1 MTVTRI
7 FIRTEAGDRPINVRC
22 GQSVLD
28 AMIEAGLAQSA
39 VCGGTGRCGQ
49 CRVQVAWGD
58 APVNAADKACF
69 TDAEIAAGY
78 RLACRLYPLYAM
90 TVTPCFCDETAFDAV
105 TEYGSATAGDDA
117 SDGYGIAVDIGSTTV
132 AMQVVALPS
141 GAIRATH
148 TALNPQRRY
157 GADVIARQ
165 DAATNGKGEELRRLI
180 RETLTTGM
188 QTLLQDAGIAKTAVR
203 RVVVAG
209 NTTMIHLLMG
219 YDCAGLGVYPF
230 TPVNIARIETRYDE
244 IFLDGGCAVPVTVLP
259 GVSTYVGGDIVSG
272 LYAKDVDRNGPPVFF
287 IDLGTNGEMALG
299 NRDRILVTSTAAG
312 PAFEGGN
319 IRDGVGSIR
328 GAVDSVRI
336 ENGRAAVTTI
346 GNDAPVGICGTG
358 VIEAIAAM
366 VQETIVDETGYLDD
380 GYAADGFVLCRRVDG
395 TSIAVTQADVREL
408 QLAKAAVRAGIE
420 TLMLR
425 YGIDKADV
433 ATVYLAGGFGFRLSE
448 AAALAIGLIPRE
460 FAGKIRVVGNTA
472 LGGAVRALVDPEAAA
487 RTDAIAANAQ
497 EIGLATDADF
507 NRLYM
512 EHMGFE

>member
-244 IFLDGGCAVPVTVLP
+244 IFLDGGCDVPVTVLP

-346 GNDAPVGICGTG
+346 GNDTPVGICGTG

-395 TSIAVTQADVREL
+395 TPIAVTQADVREL

-472 LGGAVRALVDPEAAA
+472 LGGAVRALVDPDAAT
-487 RTDAIAANAQ
+487 RTDAIAARAQ